1 MKLYVYDHCP
11 FCVRARMIFGLKN
24 IPCEIIVL
32 ANDDETIPQS
42 LIGKKMLPILVTD
55 EGETIGESLDIV
67 RYIDE
72 MTGKPTLAAPASE
85 VVEAWIEEASGLVY
99 RLAIPR
105 WSCSDYP
112 EFKNE
117 SARKYFIQKKE
128 SVFGSFSALM
138 KESPALI
145 KDVNM
150 KLTDLDQ
157 ILAALPTIEQYSLTD
172 ILLYPVLR
180 SLSIVKGVEW
190 PVGLDGWRKRVAM
203 DCNVPLNDAIAI

>member
-24 IPCEIIVL
+24 IPCEIVFL
-32 ANDDETIPQS
+32 ANDDETTPQT

-55 EGETIGESLDIV
+55 EGEIIGESLDIV
-67 RYIDE
+67 RYIDAI
-72 MTGKPTLAAPASE
+72 TGKPTLSDPAST
-85 VVEAWIEEASGLVY
+85 VEAWIEEVSRLIY
-99 RLAIPR
+99 QLAIPR
-105 WSCSDYP
+105 WSYSDYP

-117 SARKYFIQKKE
+117 SARTYFTQKKE
-128 SVFGSFSALM
+128 NVFGSFSTLM

-145 KDVNM
+145 KAVNI
-150 KLTDLDQ
+150 KLIDLDQ
-157 ILAALPTIEQYSLTD
+157 ILAALPTTERYSLTD

-190 PVGLDGWRKRVAM
+190 PVGLDAWRKRVAT
-203 DCNVPLNDAIAI
+203 DCRVPLNDAIAI

>member
-24 IPCEIIVL
+24 IPCEIVFL
-32 ANDDETIPQS
+32 ANDDETTPQT

-55 EGETIGESLDIV
+55 EGEIIGESLDIV
-67 RYIDE
+67 RYIDAI
-72 MTGKPTLAAPASE
+72 TGKPTLSAPAST
-85 VVEAWIEEASGLVY
+85 VEAWIEEVSRLIY
-99 RLAIPR
+99 QLAIPR
-105 WSCSDYP
+105 WSYSDYP

-117 SARKYFIQKKE
+117 SARTYFTQKKE
-128 SVFGSFSALM
+128 NVFGSFSTLM

-145 KDVNM
+145 KAVNI
-150 KLTDLDQ
+150 KLIDLDQ
-157 ILAALPTIEQYSLTD
+157 ILAALPTTERYSLTD

-190 PVGLDGWRKRVAM
+190 PVGLDAWRKRVAT
-203 DCNVPLNDAIAI
+203 DCRVPLNDAIAI